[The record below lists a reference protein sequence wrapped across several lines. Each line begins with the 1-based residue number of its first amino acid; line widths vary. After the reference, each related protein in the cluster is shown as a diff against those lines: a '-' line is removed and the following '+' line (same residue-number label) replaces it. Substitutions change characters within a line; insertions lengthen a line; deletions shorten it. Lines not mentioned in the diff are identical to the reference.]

1 MNIEDIRNIAAKVG
15 ADITS
20 RDYYYETLQGVKD
33 MEMAKMAIVSEL
45 TGVKRLLLELT
56 KSCL

>member
-33 MEMAKMAIVSEL
+33 MEMAKMAIASEL

>member
-1 MNIEDIRNIAAKVG
+1 MEEIRNIAAKVE

-33 MEMAKMAIVSEL
+33 MEMAKMAIASEL

>member
-1 MNIEDIRNIAAKVG
+1 MDMEEIRNIAAKVE

-33 MEMAKMAIVSEL
+33 MEMAKMAIASEL

>member
-1 MNIEDIRNIAAKVG
+1 MDMEEIRNIAAKVE
-15 ADITS
+15 AEITS

-33 MEMAKMAIVSEL
+33 MEMAKMAIASEL